1 MEKPVFKH
9 FSSSVTGEIIFIWTN
24 PPGLDAE
31 FTFRDL
37 CDLSDAL
44 KVEAIRSTKKREV
57 MRC

>member
-9 FSSSVTGEIIFIWTN
+9 FSSKSGEIIFLWTN
-24 PPGLDAE
+24 PPGNDAE
-31 FTFRDL
+31 FTFGEL
-37 CDLSDAL
+37 CELGDAL